1 MGVIPLLSYPVLFF
15 AIFLGAVNFLLLPV
29 LLTPVV
35 G

>member
-1 MGVIPLLSYPVLFF
+1 MGIIPLLSCPVIFF

-29 LLTPVV
+29 LLNPAV